1 MQERL
6 SLYWQFVMVSLKS
19 QMQYRASF
27 LFSALGQFLATGIE
41 IVGIWA
47 LFERFGSLTQWTLPQ
62 VAMFYGVVHC
72 SFALADALSSGF
84 DQFSMHVKTGDFD
97 RLLLRPRGTVLQ
109 LMGQELALRRIGR
122 LAQGLMV
129 LVWAIGVLDV
139 QWGWLQIGLLGFT
152 MLGGVCLFFGLIVIQ
167 ATIAFWTTE
176 TLELMNTMTYGG
188 VETAQY
194 PMAIYQPALR
204 RFFTLVV
211 PLACV
216 TYFPI
221 VALLGIEDP
230 LGTSRTL
237 QQVAPLAGVLFLWG
251 ALQLWKYG
259 VKHYTSTGS

>member
-1 MQERL
+1 MPEPL
-6 SLYWQFVMVSLKS
+6 LLYWQFVVASLKS

-72 SFALADALSSGF
+72 SFAIADALSSGF
-84 DQFSMHVKTGDFD
+84 DQFSIHLRTGDFD

-122 LAQGLMV
+122 LLQGVMV
-129 LVWAIGVLDV
+129 LGWAIWALDI
-139 QWGWLQIGLLGFT
+139 QWGWLQVGLLAFT
-152 MLGGVCLFFGLIVIQ
+152 IFGGACLFLGLLVLQ
-167 ATIAFWTTE
+167 ATIAFWTIE

-204 RFFTLVV
+204 RFFTFVV

-216 TYFPI
+216 TYFPV
-221 VALLGIEDP
+221 VALLGTEEP
-230 LGTSRTL
+230 LGTSRAF
-237 QQVAPLAGVLFLWG
+237 QYAAPLAGWLFLWG
-251 ALQLWKYG
+251 ALQAWKYG
-259 VKHYTSTGS
+259 VRHYTSTGR